1 MFLESP
7 PKACVQ
13 TVNHSLKVAIKE
25 NTANSNLLR
34 PPPTASNV
42 VSLIVR
48 LWAFP
53 FFLAIEAE
61 HQSDRHCG
69 WCHKSFRSQYFGLL
83 KSKLDQAIRE
93 RHNTYYTVLQHNR
106 ATVHKPIEVVDEILC
121 RINSQSNFYNLER
134 KAK

>member
-7 PKACVQ
+7 LKACVQ

-48 LWAFP
+48 L
-53 FFLAIEAE
+53 
-61 HQSDRHCG
+61 
-69 WCHKSFRSQYFGLL
+69 
-83 KSKLDQAIRE
+83 
-93 RHNTYYTVLQHNR
+93 
-106 ATVHKPIEVVDEILC
+106 
-121 RINSQSNFYNLER
+121 
-134 KAK
+134 